1 MPTGVAYQ
9 VGSTLIPDGAH
20 LAALGHGG
28 LHEVNA
34 APRLNADG
42 TLQAGSPA
50 IDSADS
56 AAAGETD
63 TDLLG
68 TARRDDTGVC
78 DTGTGAR
85 TFDDRGAFEF
95 QGASSPAVPC
105 PSPVTAVPTP
115 TPPTVSSIDFPAS
128 TRIADGVFSLAQRAG
143 SPATPWHYEHT
154 AYLDAVT
161 RGLGSPLPP
170 AEARDT
176 PWDPELRHHI
186 ATHALRVEEEHV
198 IEMLLADLACS
209 SL

>member
-78 DTGTGAR
+78 DTGPAR
-85 TFDDRGAFEF
+85 GRSTIAARSNSRAR
-95 QGASSPAVPC
+95 
-105 PSPVTAVPTP
+105 PV
-115 TPPTVSSIDFPAS
+115 
-128 TRIADGVFSLAQRAG
+128 RLWRA
-143 SPATPWHYEHT
+143 
-154 AYLDAVT
+154 
-161 RGLGSPLPP
+161 R
-170 AEARDT
+170 R
-176 PWDPELRHHI
+176 R
-186 ATHALRVEEEHV
+186 
-198 IEMLLADLACS
+198 
-209 SL
+209 

>member
-68 TARRDDTGVC
+68 PLDGTTQGSATPGPARGRSTIAARSNSRARPVRLWRARR
-78 DTGTGAR
+78 R
-85 TFDDRGAFEF
+85 
-95 QGASSPAVPC
+95 
-105 PSPVTAVPTP
+105 
-115 TPPTVSSIDFPAS
+115 
-128 TRIADGVFSLAQRAG
+128 
-143 SPATPWHYEHT
+143 
-154 AYLDAVT
+154 
-161 RGLGSPLPP
+161 
-170 AEARDT
+170 
-176 PWDPELRHHI
+176 
-186 ATHALRVEEEHV
+186 
-198 IEMLLADLACS
+198 
-209 SL
+209 

>member
-1 MPTGVAYQ
+1 MEAELIVVEGPDPGNRFLLGSHELRAGRSPVAE
-9 VGSTLIPDGAH
+9 IR
-20 LAALGHGG
+20 
-28 LHEVNA
+28 LH
-34 APRLNADG
+34 
-42 TLQAGSPA
+42 
-50 IDSADS
+50 DS

-95 QGASSPAVPC
+95 QGTSSPAVAC

-128 TRIADGVFSLAQRAG
+128 IRIADGVFSLAQRAG
-143 SPATPWHYEHT
+143 SPATPWHYDHT

-176 PWDPELRHHI
+176 PWDPELRQ
-186 ATHALRVEEEHV
+186 
-198 IEMLLADLACS
+198 
-209 SL
+209 